1 MHLVAVPPWL
11 ATHSEM
17 SQRAGFG
24 SRGGSTARPR
34 PVDEAAMQAK
44 LRELRDAM
52 TRETAA
58 RETARG
64 LIREGGGRMWQS
76 SRPAAL
82 RVRNGGP
89 KLREL
94 TADELEQIQRAK
106 DRAAEVERA
115 AVLAAAAAGRARTR
129 SGRRLEPLDLTLQPS
144 TSGPPRPVRPQPQPD
159 PSVVR
164 RSQADL
170 LPRPTSASR
179 RPGSAPRGG
188 SRPPSPRVEHVVIRA
203 HAHPDVN
210 PRRGHPPAPAPP
222 PGSRPSSARPISA
235 RAMSHFDDDGCDLI
249 EPMGDPIVPA
259 GSKAAP
265 ASFTAATTTTTTTT
279 MTRTRTGV
287 FADDDDDDVEM
298 LYVAPEWERARR
310 GDADVLTLDV
320 SSSSTRRDEDRRGGE
335 TAGRAERQTAGGTR
349 VVNETPS
356 LLDGEFDEEAN
367 RREFEAALR
376 EWRSGGDASPG
387 GSPGKT
393 SPGTTAKAKAAAA
406 AATETQT
413 EAPGGSRRARPET
426 AKPIVPRAGAS
437 YFERLYANNVERM
450 AAKDAVDAMG
460 DKRR

>member
-1 MHLVAVPPWL
+1 MHVVAVPPWP

-17 SQRAGFG
+17 SQRAGLG

-159 PSVVR
+159 PSAVR
-164 RSQADL
+164 RSHADL

-203 HAHPDVN
+203 YAHPDVN
-210 PRRGHPPAPAPP
+210 PRRGHPPAPAPAPP

-235 RAMSHFDDDGCDLI
+235 RAISHFDDDACDLI

-259 GSKAAP
+259 GSKAAA
-265 ASFTAATTTTTTTT
+265 ASFTPAATTTAT
-279 MTRTRTGV
+279 MTRTGV
-287 FADDDDDDVEM
+287 FADDDDEDVEM

-310 GDADVLTLDV
+310 GDADVWTLGV
-320 SSSSTRRDEDRRGGE
+320 SSSSANGGAS
-335 TAGRAERQTAGGTR
+335 TIGASGARAERRTTGGAR

-376 EWRSGGDASPG
+376 EWRSGGDASPS
-387 GSPGKT
+387 GSPGKA
-393 SPGTTAKAKAAAA
+393 SPGTKAKAKEAAAA
-406 AATETQT
+406 GTETQT

>member
-144 TSGPPRPVRPQPQPD
+144 TSGPPRPVRPQPD
-159 PSVVR
+159 PSAVR

-203 HAHPDVN
+203 PAHPDVD
-210 PRRGHPPAPAPP
+210 PRRSRPPAPAPP
-222 PGSRPSSARPISA
+222 PGSRPPSARPISA

-259 GSKAAP
+259 GSKAAAASLVAP
-265 ASFTAATTTTTTTT
+265 ATTATTTTT
-279 MTRTRTGV
+279 TGV

-310 GDADVLTLDV
+310 GDADVLTLGV
-320 SSSSTRRDEDRRGGE
+320 SSSERR
-335 TAGRAERQTAGGTR
+335 TAGGAR

-376 EWRSGGDASPG
+376 EWRSGGDASPS
-387 GSPGKT
+387 GSPGKA
-393 SPGTTAKAKAAAA
+393 SPGTTSKSKSNSKSKAAA

>member
-1 MHLVAVPPWL
+1 
-11 ATHSEM
+11 
-17 SQRAGFG
+17 
-24 SRGGSTARPR
+24 
-34 PVDEAAMQAK
+34 
-44 LRELRDAM
+44 
-52 TRETAA
+52 
-58 RETARG
+58 
-64 LIREGGGRMWQS
+64 MWQS

-144 TSGPPRPVRPQPQPD
+144 TSGPPRLVRPGPD
-159 PSVVR
+159 PSAVR
-164 RSQADL
+164 RSHANL
-170 LPRPTSASR
+170 LTRPTSASASR

-188 SRPPSPRVEHVVIRA
+188 SRPASPRVEHVVIREGA
-203 HAHPDVN
+203 PDGN
-210 PRRGHPPAPAPP
+210 PRRGYPPAPAPP

-249 EPMGDPIVPA
+249 EPMGDPIVPV
-259 GSKAAP
+259 GSEA
-265 ASFTAATTTTTTTT
+265 TTNVLTTTTTDVLTTNVLTTT
-279 MTRTRTGV
+279 TTDV

-298 LYVAPEWERARR
+298 LYVAPEWEHDRR
-310 GDADVLTLDV
+310 GDADVLTLGV
-320 SSSSTRRDEDRRGGE
+320 SSSSANGGAS
-335 TAGRAERQTAGGTR
+335 TIGALGARAERRTTGGAR

-376 EWRSGGDASPG
+376 EWRSGGDASPS
-387 GSPGKT
+387 GSPGSAPRGSK
-393 SPGTTAKAKAAAA
+393 AKAKEAAAA
-406 AATETQT
+406 GTETQT

-450 AAKDAVDAMG
+450 AAKDAVDALG
-460 DKRR
+460 DKRT

>member
-1 MHLVAVPPWL
+1 
-11 ATHSEM
+11 
-17 SQRAGFG
+17 
-24 SRGGSTARPR
+24 
-34 PVDEAAMQAK
+34 
-44 LRELRDAM
+44 
-52 TRETAA
+52 
-58 RETARG
+58 
-64 LIREGGGRMWQS
+64 MWQS

-144 TSGPPRPVRPQPQPD
+144 TSGPPRPVRPQPD
-159 PSVVR
+159 PSAVR
-164 RSQADL
+164 RSHADL

-203 HAHPDVN
+203 HAHPDVD

-259 GSKAAP
+259 GSKAVA
-265 ASFTAATTTTTTTT
+265 ASSAAAATTATTTTTT
-279 MTRTRTGV
+279 TRTGV

-298 LYVAPEWERARR
+298 LYVAPEWERERR
-310 GDADVLTLDV
+310 GDADVLTLGV
-320 SSSSTRRDEDRRGGE
+320 SSSSARGDEDRRGGE
-335 TAGRAERQTAGGTR
+335 TAGRAERRTAGGAR

-356 LLDGEFDEEAN
+356 LLDGAFDEEAN

-376 EWRSGGDASPG
+376 EWRSGGDASPS
-387 GSPGKT
+387 GSPGKA

-406 AATETQT
+406 AMETQT